1 MIQSDEFLLNEAQ
14 AGSRAAWG
22 ELFERHQGRIYR
34 FALQM
39 SGSPAA
45 ADEVVQET
53 FLAFL
58 RGGLRFDAGRGSL
71 SSYLLGVA
79 RLKLLRLLSRSLRN
93 GSSEA
98 DLDGLAAPADLAL
111 DVESRQRHAVLHGA
125 ILELPEQF
133 REAVALC
140 ELSELS
146 YEEAAAV
153 IGCPVGTIR
162 SRLHRARQ
170 MLLGRLVEKGIYGVH

>member
-1 MIQSDEFLLNEAQ
+1 MTQSDENLLGDAQ
-14 AGSRAAWG
+14 GGSRAAWG

-34 FALQM
+34 FALHM
-39 SGSPAA
+39 SGSPAV

-58 RGGLRFDAGRGSL
+58 RGGLRFDADRGSL
-71 SSYLLGVA
+71 ASYLLGVA
-79 RLKLLRLLSRSLRN
+79 RLKSLRLLSQVAQ
-93 GSSEA
+93 SSNEA
-98 DLDGLAAPADLAL
+98 ALEGLAAPADLAL
-111 DVESRQRHAVLHGA
+111 DVESRQRHAALHGA

-133 REAVALC
+133 REAVVLC

-146 YEEAAAV
+146 YEEAAAA
-153 IGCPVGTIR
+153 IGCPVGTVR

-170 MLLGRLVEKGIYGVH
+170 MLLGRLVEKGIHGVH